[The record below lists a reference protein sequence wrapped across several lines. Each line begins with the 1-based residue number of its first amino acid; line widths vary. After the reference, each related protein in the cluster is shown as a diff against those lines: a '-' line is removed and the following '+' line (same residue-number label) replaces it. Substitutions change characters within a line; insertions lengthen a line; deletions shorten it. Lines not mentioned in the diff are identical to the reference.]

1 MKKITANDFYD
12 ELKRGTYFPYR
23 VQAAIIEIEQKLS
36 EKVQALRHNNE
47 QESKKYDVPLGEYE
61 DGPLAVYYTRD
72 VDLVNAV
79 KEEFDGRGF
88 KVDYVNGR
96 GITVSLP
103 KKDL

>member
-47 QESKKYDVPLGEYE
+47 QESKAYERLGFSPAEFVPFSNIY
-61 DGPLAVYYTRD
+61 
-72 VDLVNAV
+72 
-79 KEEFDGRGF
+79 K
-88 KVDYVNGR
+88 
-96 GITVSLP
+96 
-103 KKDL
+103 